1 MVKFSRLALPLAL
14 ICVPILSQ
22 ADRLIFT
29 PLGQK
34 IPQNKAKIEF
44 LSIPSRDVAF
54 GWIGVGVTNQIELEL
69 TGESFD
75 SDKIDMGVNL
85 SFNYISPITDIA
97 PGISFGFQDV
107 TNNTADGRS
116 AYLAVT
122 YHFGNTGELN
132 QNEPTIFTLGLSS
145 RDQGFL
151 FFNFALPLS
160 EQFRIIGEHDSFR
173 ISAGVEFRP
182 FEDASLKFL
191 FRDGSPMIGMN
202 LSRKF

>member
-1 MVKFSRLALPLAL
+1 MVNFRSALLLSLLAVPLFSH
-14 ICVPILSQ
+14 

-34 IPQNKAKIEF
+34 IPHNKAKLEF
-44 LSIPSRDVAF
+44 LSVPSRDVAF
-54 GWIGVGVTNQIELEL
+54 GWVGVGVTNQFELEL
-69 TGESFD
+69 SGESYD
-75 SDKIDMGVNL
+75 SDKIDFGVNL
-85 SFNYISPITDIA
+85 SFNYISPIVDIS
-97 PGISFGFQDV
+97 PGISLGFQDI

-122 YHFGNTGELN
+122 YHFGNIGEFN

-145 RDQGFL
+145 RDQGFA

-160 EQFRIIGEHDSFR
+160 EQFRIVGEHDSFR
-173 ISAGVEFRP
+173 ITAGLEVRP

-191 FRDGSPMIGMN
+191 FRDGSPMVGMSF
-202 LSRKF
+202 SRRF

>member
-1 MVKFSRLALPLAL
+1 MVNFSRLALPLAL
-14 ICVPILSQ
+14 VFVPLISQ

-34 IPQNKAKIEF
+34 IPHNKGKIEF
-44 LSIPSRDVAF
+44 LTVPSRDVAF
-54 GWIGVGVTNQIELEL
+54 GWIGVGLTNQIELEL
-69 TGESFD
+69 SGESFD
-75 SDKIDMGVNL
+75 SDKIDLGVNL
-85 SFNYISPITDIA
+85 SYNYISPIIDIA

-107 TNNTADGRS
+107 TNNTSDGRS
-116 AYLAVT
+116 AYIAVT

-173 ISAGVEFRP
+173 ISAGLEFRP
-182 FEDASLKFL
+182 LEDACLRLL

-202 LSRKF
+202 LTRKF